1 MTHVARRAG
10 ANLLEVL
17 IAASVAGLVLMALG
31 AFITGGF
38 RASITERD
46 RAFATQK
53 ALQMLEEVSQR
64 GATAAQAATVQ
75 ALDGSTSFAL
85 TTGPGVS
92 PDDPLSGNPRDPA
105 VPARYK
111 YVRAIT
117 VTAEAGDPQARL
129 VTVKVWYNRSDN
141 AVVPADEPL
150 AVASGLVRTQSVA
163 LGSRQVIDVYVLS
176 IENLP
181 HVIRKSETELFY
193 PSAGAARALLSAS
206 LTKLE
211 AQFPGY
217 QFRTHY
223 VTRLSEGRDPGY
235 RPYVNDERH
244 LDGRQTAGRDDMAWA
259 YVYPGRL
266 DAGADSPHFFDLRDL
281 RGRYLRGKPAAAP
294 VVENASNHALA
305 DQFNH
310 AVRHADEFVEPFGAA
325 VTPVGAGGG
334 DVSPLSFRQLLEG
347 MLWDQTGR
355 YAQAVLVN
363 LHGELLPVVP
373 LRNYDDPA
381 KDPGDAATDARIKQ
395 RRLVTHPYKL
405 VTPVDEPMRLL
416 VHPFMA
422 DGQPTSE
429 DTLFPTP
436 NTGDAD
442 RFIKSDWVRS
452 ISLRY
457 ATQARIV
464 VKGVKPYM
472 SDATGDGAVTID
484 DVTLWT
490 VQRERET
497 AGTGTKYVRV
507 VAWPPSLASAGVPPL
522 GGETDTT
529 RGDHSGPH
537 VTDHPDGQDHHG
549 NEPLAGT
556 EDDGDPYFDGDDLVI
571 KVTDLDYDARQATAA
586 GLTYGID
593 HGSAGQKLYGLQYFP
608 DPVLPFLES
617 AVSAAGGGGGEV
629 SFQLAQQGGGKG
641 GGTSTPTPTPTD
653 TPTPTPTPTS
663 TDTPT
668 AQPTSTA
675 SPGGGAGSLLHGP
688 RNTARI
694 GIQLQLAP
702 AAAGRR
708 FEVVT
713 VLKTSAGWPATTD
726 RVPAVGRSYAYVGAA
741 ADGSWWPDGGL
752 YTNVPPTDQLCVVG
766 DPRHN
771 PYADVR
777 VKGNDSA
784 ATPLYSAFWQDFT
797 AGNAVYPGITNT
809 GTGASS
815 YVAPPNPLL
824 SNAELAALGAAPA
837 GQVNTAFAHTAASWN
852 GTHVNAPAFYRVLR
866 AALIR
871 NGIVFVNPVGT
882 PGRLVGLGGEFCL
895 SGAIDGW
902 SGMRI
907 SAAPYGG
914 STGSDAG
921 SDADELLAG
930 SARLVRRASDGW
942 VSLPWLGEL
951 YPSDRYGS
959 SWATSGNLPAGN
971 GSGAFARVTVDEVT
985 GWDAQANAN
994 PAQDRKDAGLTGF
1007 ASLVGAAAALTDSG
1021 SLGAASLTAQGQAW
1035 VDSLGLTLSAAAN
1048 HRVTLASSGGTGP
1061 DDWALGLFPR
1071 ERTTLSAF
1079 TSVAPAPNA
1088 YWVNGGGGLVV
1099 APHLLRYQNAPSWP
1113 GQSAYPAGMQ
1123 ATVLTSTLVPGA
1135 VAEAP
1140 GVFDVAASA
1149 LLWTA
1154 LDFTHGTY
1162 GDQNFKALPRVKI
1175 TAPAQGAVLSGASAT
1190 LTFFG
1195 KWVRADGQS
1204 YSPFGTLLASYPPA
1218 SDGPADVRFNVKY
1231 RLLPDGAWKA
1241 ADVGAGAGAN
1251 DATSA
1256 GEPVPGQA
1264 LAFTGTAAYPPQV
1277 SAQWNLS
1284 GLTPGPY
1291 LLRVEAFRHADPN
1304 PLDLSPAALLPGHH
1318 SYHEIDLRIGN

>member
-1 MTHVARRAG
+1 
-10 ANLLEVL
+10 L
-17 IAASVAGLVLMALG
+17 
-31 AFITGGF
+31 
-38 RASITERD
+38 
-46 RAFATQK
+46 
-53 ALQMLEEVSQR
+53 
-64 GATAAQAATVQ
+64 
-75 ALDGSTSFAL
+75 
-85 TTGPGVS
+85 
-92 PDDPLSGNPRDPA
+92 
-105 VPARYK
+105 
-111 YVRAIT
+111 
-117 VTAEAGDPQARL
+117 
-129 VTVKVWYNRSDN
+129 
-141 AVVPADEPL
+141 
-150 AVASGLVRTQSVA
+150 
-163 LGSRQVIDVYVLS
+163 
-176 IENLP
+176 
-181 HVIRKSETELFY
+181 
-193 PSAGAARALLSAS
+193 
-206 LTKLE
+206 
-211 AQFPGY
+211 
-217 QFRTHY
+217 
-223 VTRLSEGRDPGY
+223 
-235 RPYVNDERH
+235 
-244 LDGRQTAGRDDMAWA
+244 
-259 YVYPGRL
+259 
-266 DAGADSPHFFDLRDL
+266 
-281 RGRYLRGKPAAAP
+281 
-294 VVENASNHALA
+294 
-305 DQFNH
+305 
-310 AVRHADEFVEPFGAA
+310 
-325 VTPVGAGGG
+325 
-334 DVSPLSFRQLLEG
+334 RQLLEG
-347 MLWDQTGR
+347 MLWDQTGK

-405 VTPVDEPMRLL
+405 VTPVDEPLRLL

-429 DTLFPTP
+429 DTLYPTP
-436 NTGDAD
+436 DTGDAD

-472 SDATGDGAVTID
+472 ADTTGDGAVTSE

-497 AGTGTKYVRV
+497 VGTGTKYVRV

-571 KVTDLDYDARQATAA
+571 KVTDLDYDARQVTAA
-586 GLTYGID
+586 SMTYGVD
-593 HGSAGQKLYGLQYFP
+593 HGSTAQKLYGLQYFP

-617 AVSAAGGGGGEV
+617 AS
-629 SFQLAQQGGGKG
+629 
-641 GGTSTPTPTPTD
+641 TSEAPAPAP
-653 TPTPTPTPTS
+653 
-663 TDTPT
+663 
-668 AQPTSTA
+668 
-675 SPGGGAGSLLHGP
+675 LHGP

-694 GIQLQLAP
+694 GIQLQLA
-702 AAAGRR
+702 AASAGRR

-713 VLKTSAGWPATTD
+713 VLRTASGWPGTTD
-726 RVPAVGRSYAYVGAA
+726 RVPAVGRSYAYAGAA
-741 ADGSWWPDGGL
+741 ADGSWWSDGGL

-777 VKGNDSA
+777 VKGNDAA

-824 SNAELAALGAAPA
+824 SNSELAALGAAPA

-902 SGMRI
+902 SGMRV

-914 STGSDAG
+914 STGSDAS

-930 SARLVRRASDGW
+930 SARLIRRASDGW

-971 GSGAFARVTVDEVT
+971 GSGEFARVTVDEAT

-1007 ASLVGAAAALTDSG
+1007 ASLLGAAAALTDSG

-1035 VDSLGLTLSAAAN
+1035 VGSLGLTLSAAAN
-1048 HRVTLASSGGTGP
+1048 HRVTLAPSGGTGP

-1123 ATVLTSTLVPGA
+1123 AAVLTSTLVPGA

-1149 LLWTA
+1149 MLWTA

-1175 TAPAQGAVLSGASAT
+1175 TAPVQGAVLSGATTT
-1190 LTFFG
+1190 LTCFG
-1195 KWVRADGQS
+1195 KWVRADGQA
-1204 YSPFGTLLASYPPA
+1204 YSPFATLLTSYPPA

-1231 RLLPDGAWKA
+1231 RLLPDGVWKA

-1251 DATSA
+1251 DTTSA

-1277 SAQWNLS
+1277 SAQWNLA
-1284 GLTPGPY
+1284 GLTPGAY

-1304 PLDLSPAALLPGHH
+1304 PLNLSPAALLPGHH